1 MMEHQTIFDIAIGIT
16 GALMGWVLTIV
27 WGALKDLQRADKEL
41 AEKVASIE
49 VLVAGRYITREEF
62 NTVVNAV
69 FTKLDR
75 IQDTLSNK
83 VDRD

>member
-1 MMEHQTIFDIAIGIT
+1 MDHQTAFDIAVGIA
-16 GALMGWVLTIV
+16 GALGGWALTII
-27 WGALKDLQRADKEL
+27 WGALKDLQEADKAL

-49 VLVAGRYITREEF
+49 VLVAGKYITREEF
-62 NTVVNAV
+62 NTVLNAIFV
-69 FTKLDR
+69 KLDK

>member
-1 MMEHQTIFDIAIGIT
+1 MMEHQTIFDIAVGIA

-62 NTVVNAV
+62 NTVVTAV